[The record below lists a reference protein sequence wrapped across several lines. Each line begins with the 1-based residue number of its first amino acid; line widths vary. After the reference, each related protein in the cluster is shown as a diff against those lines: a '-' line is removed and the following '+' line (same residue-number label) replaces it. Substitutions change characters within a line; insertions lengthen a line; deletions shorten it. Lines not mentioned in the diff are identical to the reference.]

1 MQHGLHIDGLSKTVR
16 GRAVL
21 ERIRLHLEPGDF
33 YMLLG
38 QNGAGKT
45 TFFRCLLDLASH
57 SGEVSVVG
65 AGGRTS
71 SARADFAPVL
81 DRNTLHGSWS
91 VKTNIDYQLNDSQ
104 GHTSPVVEAL
114 VPRDIMR
121 RKAGRLSA
129 GQRKTVMMAIA
140 LASSAP
146 VLLLDELA
154 NGLDS
159 TGRQQMRHHLRD
171 ATRAGRIVIAT
182 SHDLDA
188 FEGLPTRVGTLSGG
202 RLSDVTEEYLRTRQL
217 KGMHEP
223 PRE

>member
-1 MQHGLHIDGLSKTVR
+1 MQHGLRIDGLSKTVY

-21 ERIRLHLEPGDF
+21 DRIHLHLEPGDF
-33 YMLLG
+33 YMMLG

-45 TFFRCLLDLASH
+45 TFFRCLLNLAAH

-65 AGGRTS
+65 AGGCAS

-81 DRNTLHGSWS
+81 DRNTLYGSWS
-91 VKTNIDYQLNDSQ
+91 VKANIDYQLNNSR
-104 GHTSPVVEAL
+104 GHASPVVEAL

-121 RKAGRLSA
+121 RTAARLST

-140 LASSAP
+140 LAGSAP

-159 TGRQQMRHHLRD
+159 IGRQQMRHHLRN
-171 ATRAGRIVIAT
+171 AAGAGRIVIAT

-188 FEGLPTRVGTLSGG
+188 FEGLPSRVGRLAGG
-202 RLSDVTEEYLRTRQL
+202 QLTDVTEDYRRSGQL
-217 KGMHEP
+217 KGMHEQ